1 MGGHS
6 SAAGG
11 TRQVRL
17 PACSG
22 GQKFVSLQVMPITR
36 SKIFAALAMLSL
48 TSCSSVSVE
57 KMRHAI
63 PPQEGPKKS
72 PDEILVRPFK
82 VTNEALRVDRESKE
96 LEEFKTELCDRLARQ
111 TAERLKKHVAPARV
125 VAECETLPRGNVWL
139 VTGEFQRVNQGS
151 RALRS
156 IVGFG
161 AGGTKMD
168 TVVRIYDL
176 SQGEPREFLNFE
188 TTGGSNFSQGVLG
201 VLTFPVGGP
210 MAFMSLANAVDGVRS
225 GVTFD
230 TKRTARETTAVL
242 SEYLQKRRALVGKKP
257 IKPKRLGQMPEMLPE

>member
-1 MGGHS
+1 M
-6 SAAGG
+6 
-11 TRQVRL
+11 QFRL
-17 PACSG
+17 
-22 GQKFVSLQVMPITR
+22 IR
-36 SKIFAALAMLSL
+36 IFAVLAALALA
-48 TSCSSVSVE
+48 SCASVSVE
-57 KMRHAI
+57 KMKHTI

-72 PDEILVRPFK
+72 PDEILIRPFK
-82 VTNEALRVDRESKE
+82 VTNETLRVDRDSEELEKFKKE
-96 LEEFKTELCDRLARQ
+96 LRDRLAGQ
-111 TAERLKKHVAPARV
+111 TAEALKKHVAPSRV
-125 VAECETLPRGNVWL
+125 VAEGDALPHGNFWL

-168 TVVRIYDL
+168 TVVRIYEL

-230 TKRTARETTAVL
+230 TKRTARETAAAL

-257 IKPKRLGQMPEMLPE
+257 IKPKRLGEMPELLPE

>member
-1 MGGHS
+1 M
-6 SAAGG
+6 
-11 TRQVRL
+11 QFRL
-17 PACSG
+17 
-22 GQKFVSLQVMPITR
+22 IR
-36 SKIFAALAMLSL
+36 IFAVLAVLALA
-48 TSCSSVSVE
+48 SCASVSVE
-57 KMRHAI
+57 KMKHTI

-72 PDEILVRPFK
+72 PDEILIRPFK
-82 VTNEALRVDRESKE
+82 VTNETLRVDRDSEELEKFKKE
-96 LEEFKTELCDRLARQ
+96 LRDRLARQ
-111 TAERLKKHVAPARV
+111 TAERINKHVAPARV
-125 VAECETLPRGNVWL
+125 VAEGDALPKGNVWL

-176 SQGEPREFLNFE
+176 SQKEPREFLTFE

-230 TKRTARETTAVL
+230 TKRTARETAAVL

-257 IKPKRLGQMPEMLPE
+257 IKPKRLGGIPELMDE

>member
-1 MGGHS
+1 M
-6 SAAGG
+6 
-11 TRQVRL
+11 QIRL
-17 PACSG
+17 
-22 GQKFVSLQVMPITR
+22 MR
-36 SKIFAALAMLSL
+36 IFAALAMLVL
-48 TSCSSVSVE
+48 ASCASVSVE

-72 PDEILVRPFK
+72 PDEILIRPFK
-82 VTNEALRVDRESKE
+82 VTNEALRVDRDSGE
-96 LEEFKTELCDRLARQ
+96 LEKFKTELCDRLARQ
-111 TAERLKKHVAPARV
+111 TAEAMKKHVAPARV
-125 VAECETLPRGNVWL
+125 VAPGDALPHGNFWL

-168 TVVRIYDL
+168 TVVRIYEL
-176 SQGEPREFLNFE
+176 SQAEPREFLNFE
-188 TTGGSNFSQGVLG
+188 TTGGSNFTQGILG

-230 TKRTARETTAVL
+230 TKRTARETAAVV
-242 SEYLQKRRALVGKKP
+242 SEYLHKRRALIGKKP
-257 IKPKRLGQMPEMLPE
+257 IKPKRLGEMPELLPE

>member
-1 MGGHS
+1 
-6 SAAGG
+6 
-11 TRQVRL
+11 
-17 PACSG
+17 
-22 GQKFVSLQVMPITR
+22 MPTTLV
-36 SKIFAALAMLSL
+36 KIFAAVAVLSL

-82 VTNEALRVDRESKE
+82 VTNDALRVDRESQA
-96 LEEFKTELCDRLARQ
+96 LEEFKKDLCDRLARQ
-111 TAERLKKHVAPARV
+111 TAEALQKHVAPARV
-125 VAECETLPRGNVWL
+125 VAEGETLPRGNVWL

-176 SQGEPREFLNFE
+176 SQDKPREFLNFE
-188 TTGGSNFSQGVLG
+188 TTGGSNFTQGILG

-242 SEYLQKRRALVGKKP
+242 SEYLYKRRALVGKKP
-257 IKPKRLGQMPEMLPE
+257 IKPKRLGGIPELMDE

>member
-1 MGGHS
+1 M
-6 SAAGG
+6 
-11 TRQVRL
+11 QFRL
-17 PACSG
+17 
-22 GQKFVSLQVMPITR
+22 IR
-36 SKIFAALAMLSL
+36 IFAVLAVLAFA
-48 TSCSSVSVE
+48 SCASVSVE
-57 KMRHAI
+57 KMKHTI

-72 PDEILVRPFK
+72 PDEILIRPFK
-82 VTNEALRVDRESKE
+82 VTNETLRVDRDSEELEKFKKE
-96 LEEFKTELCDRLARQ
+96 LRDRLARQ
-111 TAERLKKHVAPARV
+111 TAERINKHVAPARV
-125 VAECETLPRGNVWL
+125 VAEGDELPKGNVWL

-176 SQGEPREFLNFE
+176 SQKEPREFLTFE

-230 TKRTARETTAVL
+230 TKRTARETAAVL
-242 SEYLQKRRALVGKKP
+242 SEYLQKRRALLGKKP
-257 IKPKRLGQMPEMLPE
+257 IKPKRLGGIPELMDE